1 MVKNKR
7 IGLLSDLCKG
17 YERVLDIGTDH
28 GLVLLEAFKK
38 GYIKKGIASDL
49 RELPLK
55 QAYKNLKN
63 YPVSFVLSDGFLAIN
78 EPYDLVII
86 AGMGTFLI
94 GEILEHAPQSN
105 MTFILQPNDKYE
117 DFRRYLALNKF
128 RIIDEYLVFEKHF
141 YIIIKAERGIE
152 TLSEIEIILGPKLKH
167 KKEATFYY
175 QYKINQLEQ
184 LIPQV
189 DEMRKNEIL
198 YIINIYKLG
207 LSQLTAD

>member
-17 YERVLDIGTDH
+17 YDTVLDIGTDH

-38 GYIKKGIASDL
+38 GYINKGIASDL

-63 YPVSFVLSDGFLAIN
+63 YPVSFVLSDGFLAIK

-94 GEILEHAPQSN
+94 GEILDHAPQKD

-117 DFRRYLALNKF
+117 DFRRYLSLNKF

-141 YIIIKAERGIE
+141 YIIIKAERGIKR
-152 TLSEIEIILGPKLKH
+152 LSETEIILGPKLRY
-167 KKEATFYY
+167 KKEAVMYY
-175 QYKINQLEQ
+175 QYKINQLEP
-184 LIPQV
+184 LLPLV
-189 DEMRKNEIL
+189 DEMRKHEIL
-198 YIINIYKLG
+198 YIMNIYKLG
-207 LSQLTAD
+207 LNQLAAD